1 MTSRSLSFVFGVSVL
16 PLMASCTISSQP
28 DAAIPLQDEI
38 DKTEIIMG
46 DGQIGGE
53 ELEPYDFTWTQCT
66 FQDGEW
72 VTGLPVRETLE
83 IRSDG
88 QFELS
93 QFSSSPDGGQT
104 VITHVLNAQSLQR
117 TELIQ
122 KVKTPDGT
130 ELGSARLNFSSAGF
144 TIKAGDDEHPGGT
157 ISSNM
162 YGGAYLGLPLSTVDY
177 SGGAVALDAGML
189 AVQGT
194 YRVEAFPMG
203 VETIHLANAS
213 VDAQRV
219 DVWWLHHES
228 GDIYEPGPDSSG
240 GRYWLLTTPQTDL
253 PRVLA
258 YKTDTYAI
266 EFSPMTCNTKP
277 SAQ

>member
-1 MTSRSLSFVFGVSVL
+1 MTSRSLSFGFGVSML
-16 PLMASCTISSQP
+16 PLMASCAIGIRS

-38 DKTEIIMG
+38 EKTEIFMG

-53 ELEPYDFTWTQCT
+53 ELEPYDFTWNQCT

-72 VTGLPVRETLE
+72 VTGLPVRETLQL
-83 IRSDG
+83 RSDG
-88 QFELS
+88 QIELS
-93 QFSSSPDGGQT
+93 QFSSAPDGAQT
-104 VITHVLNAQSLQR
+104 VITHVLDAQSLRR

-130 ELGSARLNFSSAGF
+130 ELGSARLSFSSDGF
-144 TIKAGDDEHPGGT
+144 TIKAGDEERPGGT

-162 YGGAYLGLPLSTVDY
+162 YGGAYLGLPLSMVDY
-177 SGGAVALDAGML
+177 SDGAVVLDAGML

-203 VETIHLANAS
+203 VETIGLVNGS
-213 VDAQRV
+213 VYAQRV
-219 DVWWLHHES
+219 DVRWLHHES
-228 GDIYEPGPDSSG
+228 GDIYEPGPDGSG

-266 EFSPMTCNTKP
+266 EFSPMTCNSEP
-277 SAQ
+277 NVQ

>member
-1 MTSRSLSFVFGVSVL
+1 MTSRSLSFGLSVSML
-16 PLMASCTISSQP
+16 PLMASCAIGSQP
-28 DAAIPLQDEI
+28 DDAAPLQGEI
-38 DKTEIIMG
+38 EKTEIIMG
-46 DGQIGGE
+46 DGEIVGDQ
-53 ELEPYDFTWTQCT
+53 LKPYDFTWNQCT
-66 FQDGEW
+66 YQDGEW
-72 VTGLPVRETLE
+72 VNGPPVRETLE

-93 QFSSSPDGGQT
+93 QFSSAPDGEQT
-104 VITHVLNAQSLQR
+104 VITHVLDARSLRR

-122 KVKTPDGT
+122 KVKTPDGV
-130 ELGSARLNFSSAGF
+130 ELGSARLTFSSDGF
-144 TIKAGDDEHPGGT
+144 TVKVGDEERPGGS

-162 YGGAYLGLPLSTVDY
+162 YDGAYLGLPLSTVDY
-177 SGGAVALDAGML
+177 SDGGFALDAAML

-203 VETIHLANAS
+203 VETIALVNGSAN
-213 VDAQRV
+213 AQRV

-228 GDIYEPGPDSSG
+228 GDIYEPGPDGSG

-266 EFSPMTCNTKP
+266 EYSPMTCDTEQN
-277 SAQ
+277 AQ